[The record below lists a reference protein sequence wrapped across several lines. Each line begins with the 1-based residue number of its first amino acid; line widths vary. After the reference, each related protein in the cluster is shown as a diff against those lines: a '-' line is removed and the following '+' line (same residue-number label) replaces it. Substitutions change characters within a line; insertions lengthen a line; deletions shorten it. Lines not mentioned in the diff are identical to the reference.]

1 MKLYITQFN
10 RNNVIGGGFTFNQN
24 LVKALKMVNSDI
36 SFVNRVEDA
45 DIYFI
50 SGATQTEKGEVDA
63 AIKNKIPIVFRVN
76 GIPKPSRNRRANIP
90 KRLKDYANKADVI
103 VYQSQWSNEYS
114 GYYLG
119 ENNDGM
125 VIYNGVDT
133 DLFNPN
139 GDKIAKDRSK
149 TIYLCVQHSSNSC
162 KRFEEVK
169 HIFSRLWQDNKNIEL
184 WLVGRFNG
192 QEYNYNFIDGEKV
205 REFGIVNKSE
215 IAKIMRTADVL
226 IYPSYADSCPN
237 VVLEAKASGL
247 KIIGTNKEGGT
258 REVEILKDIG
268 LERMGNEYN
277 SLFKLINTR
286 SVWGKS

>member
-76 GIPKPSRNRRANIP
+76 GIPKPSRNSRIDIP

-139 GDKIAKDRSK
+139 GDKVPKDSSK